1 MGKGKFGESCKE
13 AIRNSLK
20 LGEVVTFS
28 ELFRR
33 VRNKGNWKDDT
44 IYQHLMALVV
54 NLPPAR
60 RHWPHV
66 GPFLLLHEDG
76 TYELY
81 DPNKHKKVKE

>member
-1 MGKGKFGESCKE
+1 MGKGKFSESCKE
-13 AIRNSLK
+13 AIRNSLRP
-20 LGEVVTFS
+20 GEVVTFS

-33 VRNKGNWKDDT
+33 VKNKSDWKDGT

-60 RHWPHV
+60 KHWPRIE
-66 GPFLLLHEDG
+66 PFLSLHEDR

-81 DPNKHKKVKE
+81 DSNKHKMVKE